1 VETDLSRLIGQV
13 NELQGLLAAF
23 LEIFHKLG
31 SCVYSLMLQP
41 LQSGVWCRFAVYGT
55 TRGRR
60 RSVRLSRCGG
70 NAKIAAGC
78 HRLCRTG
85 PVEAGLGKL
94 FCVVFWPVS
103 GAPFRRA

>member
-13 NELQGLLAAF
+13 NELQGLLTAF

-31 SCVYSLMLQP
+31 SCVYSLMLRP

-60 RSVRLSRCGG
+60 RQCTFIALRRQCKNSGG
-70 NAKIAAGC
+70 LPQAVPHGAG
-78 HRLCRTG
+78 
-85 PVEAGLGKL
+85 
-94 FCVVFWPVS
+94 
-103 GAPFRRA
+103 